1 MRIGGLRKLS
11 LLDFPGRTAAVVF
24 TGGCNLRCPFCHNGA
39 LVLRP
44 EEWEDIPEGDF
55 FGFLENRR
63 GKLDGVCVTGGEPL
77 LQDGLGEFILKI
89 RDMGFAVKL
98 DTNGTQPD
106 RLRELICRGFLD
118 YVAMDVKNAPSRY
131 PVTVG
136 MPLMDIR
143 PITECVELLKEGAV
157 PYEFRTTLVKGLHRL
172 EDMDELGRFVSGAEN
187 YYLQKF
193 KDSGDLVG
201 FRSAAEDIEMG
212 SFSDEELE
220 KMSKILAP
228 YVKTLGL
235 RG

>member
-1 MRIGGLRKLS
+1 
-11 LLDFPGRTAAVVF
+11 VF

-44 EEWEDIPEGDF
+44 GEWEDIPEEEF
-55 FGFLENRR
+55 FSFLEKRR

-77 LQDGLGEFILKI
+77 LQEGLEDFISKI

-98 DTNGTQPD
+98 DTNGTLPGK
-106 RLRELICRGFLD
+106 LREFIGKGLLD
-118 YVAMDVKNAPSRY
+118 YVAMDIKNAPSRY
-131 PVTVG
+131 PATAG

-143 PITECVELLKEGAV
+143 PVTESVELLREGRV

-172 EDMDELGRFVSGAEN
+172 EDMEELGRFISGAEK
-187 YYLQKF
+187 YYLQNF

-201 FRSAAEDIEMG
+201 FRTVTNRTGMS

-228 YVKTLGL
+228 YVGSLEL